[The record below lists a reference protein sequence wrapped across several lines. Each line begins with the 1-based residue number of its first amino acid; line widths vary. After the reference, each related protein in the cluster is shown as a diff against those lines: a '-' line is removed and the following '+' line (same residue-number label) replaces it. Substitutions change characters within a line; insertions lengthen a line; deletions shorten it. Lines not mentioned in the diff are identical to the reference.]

1 MYTLYGDSQSGNCY
15 KIQLLMSHLDIEFEW
30 RHINILGN
38 GTHTSEFLAMNP
50 NGKIPVLELPAG
62 THLCESN
69 AILNYL
75 ADGSE
80 YLPNDRLLKAQVL
93 QWQFF
98 EQYSHEPYLATSRFI
113 VKYLGRP
120 KKHEQL
126 LLSKKAGC
134 HKALQVMEKRLE
146 EHDWLVGNQLTIA
159 DISLY
164 GYTHVAHEGGIGLSD
179 YPCIMAWIKRAR
191 SLPKHVVMS
200 DISSTVM
207 A

>member
-30 RHINILGN
+30 RHVNILGN

-50 NGKIPVLELPAG
+50 NGKIPVLELPDG
-62 THLCESN
+62 TYLSESN

-75 ADGSE
+75 AEGSD
-80 YLPNDRLLKAQVL
+80 YLPNDRLLRARVL

-98 EQYSHEPYLATSRFI
+98 EQYSHEPFIATSRFI

-120 KKHEQL
+120 KKHEQIL
-126 LLSKKAGC
+126 QSKKSGA
-134 HKALQVMEKRLE
+134 HKALQVMEQRLE
-146 EHDWLVGNQLTIA
+146 EHDWLVGEQLSIA
-159 DISLY
+159 DICLY

-179 YPCIMAWIKRAR
+179 YPAIMAWIKRVR
-191 SLPKHVVMS
+191 SHSKHVKMS
-200 DISSTVM
+200 DISAAAM